1 LCGDGKNY
9 PPTAA
14 ATPTGGKRVNLISQ
28 ESYVFGSS
36 EPEVQRLIYQ
46 GGILR
51 PITERL
57 LRRVGIAPGMR
68 VLDVGCGAGD
78 VAMLAAE
85 LVGLGGRVVAV
96 DRDPRVLAVAARRAQ
111 AALHQIEFRDN
122 WASIFADGMLFDIVI
137 GRYVL
142 IHQSDPMGLIRAL
155 ARLARRCGVVAFHE
169 VSIQNVPWTV
179 PSIPLLESAREL
191 VAGALLQSLP
201 HHDAADRLAEHFVSA
216 GLPFPDLFCES
227 LMGGGPDCPLC
238 GWAADLLRS
247 LAPKLT
253 EMGIDVVARVG
264 CLDSLGSRLSEAMAP
279 ANIQVR
285 GPAQICA
292 WVKV

>member
-1 LCGDGKNY
+1 
-9 PPTAA
+9 
-14 ATPTGGKRVNLISQ
+14 VNLISQ

-36 EPEVQRLIYQ
+36 DPEVQRLIYQ
-46 GGILR
+46 AGLLR

-57 LRRVGIAPGMR
+57 LRRVGIALGMR

-85 LVGLGGRVVAV
+85 LVGPGGRVIAV
-96 DRDPRVLAVAARRAQ
+96 DRDPRVLAVAVRRAQ
-111 AALHQIEFRDN
+111 AVALHQIELRDN
-122 WASIFADGMLFDIVI
+122 WASVFADGMLFDIVI

-142 IHQSDPMGLIRAL
+142 IHQSDPVGLIRAL
-155 ARLARRCGVVAFHE
+155 ARLARRRGVVAFHE

-179 PSIPLLESAREL
+179 PSIPLLESVREL

-227 LMGGGPDCPLC
+227 LMGGGPDCPLS
-238 GWAADLLRS
+238 GWVADTLRN
-247 LAPKLT
+247 LTPKLA
-253 EMGIDVVARVG
+253 EMGIDVAARVG
-264 CLDSLGSRLSEAMAP
+264 CLDSLESRLSEAMAP